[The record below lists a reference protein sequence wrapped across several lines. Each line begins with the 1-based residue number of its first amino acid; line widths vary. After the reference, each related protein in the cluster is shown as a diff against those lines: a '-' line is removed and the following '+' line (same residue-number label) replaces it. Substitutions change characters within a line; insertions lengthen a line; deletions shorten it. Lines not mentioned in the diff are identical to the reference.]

1 MANTTK
7 TTKTILDTG
16 AEAVI
21 EKHKGN
27 EGSYIVKKR
36 VVKSYRHPLLD
47 KSLRQFRTRR
57 EAKILQTLQTLG
69 FPAPQLKQVDDQET
83 EINMQ
88 YIEGDKVKDILEENH
103 VLYSRE
109 IGKRVAELHMRDI
122 IHGDLTTSNMIRC
135 KETQKIHFIDF
146 GLGKI
151 SDKIED
157 KAVDLHLLERALES
171 KHHQIFKE
179 CFENVKIAYAET
191 NPQHQLVFERYEK
204 VRARGRNKAK

>member
-1 MANTTK
+1 MAV
-7 TTKTILDTG
+7 TILDTG

-21 EKHKGN
+21 EKHPHKD
-27 EGSYIVKKR
+27 GSAGSFIVKKR
-36 VVKSYRHPLLD
+36 VEKTYRHPMLD

-69 FPAPQLKQVDDQET
+69 FPAPNLQHLNDRET
-83 EINMQ
+83 EIHMQ

-146 GLGKI
+146 GLSKI
-151 SDKIED
+151 SDKVED

-171 KHHQIFKE
+171 KHHKIFKE
-179 CFENVKIAYAET
+179 CFENVKIAYAEI

-204 VRARGRNKAK
+204 VRTRGRNKAK